1 MTKPDVR
8 GERRFGALLRLLP
21 SSFRREYEGQLIA
34 VFRHHRDRR
43 LATHAGLGFGFWWFV
58 VSDIC
63 ATAWK
68 ERRDPIA
75 GREVDSQSKGDG
87 MMRGWLEDFGYSAR
101 RLWRAPGFSVTALV
115 ILVLGIGVNTAA
127 FSVVNALLFRPPPF
141 PDVEALVDLLQDSE
155 DGQPN
160 ATSYPAYEDIAR
172 LDGLFTGVSAV
183 NNTESFLEQ
192 DGRLTSLFT
201 EYATASYMEVLGLST
216 SRGRWFDATEDDPD
230 GAPAA
235 VISHRMWRDQM
246 ASDPAVVGSTIRIG
260 GSAVTVVGIGPEE
273 FNGGSGPVVIDA
285 WLSISALR
293 PTGAFAGL
301 SLTRRQDH
309 PFWVRARLL
318 PGVTI
323 QEAEAAMSALSA
335 ELAAT
340 YPTINANRQIHV
352 VPVADIRIHP
362 EIDGD
367 LVPGAA
373 LLMAVVGLIL
383 LIATLNLA
391 NLLLV
396 RTTARAREIAVRL
409 AMGAGRARVTRVVL
423 SEALVLALLGGLGG
437 LAVAMGF
444 VRLLGSGVIDLQIP
458 LSLEIRLDATVLMFA
473 LGASLLSGI
482 VFGLVPALRVT
493 SRDLTASLRD
503 EAAVAIGARRR
514 FGLTGL
520 LVAGQVAVSLLL
532 LAVSGVFLESL
543 VRAQGA
549 DPGFEWEQ
557 AGYAQVSLTP
567 LGIDAAEADVVFG
580 QLQDRLEAA
589 PEIDRA
595 TFALQLPGGSFGTTT
610 MLLGSGL
617 GGVDEPA
624 EIPWN
629 MIETDYLD
637 VLGIQLLEGRQFGPE
652 DRGSGIPVLV
662 SEAMA
667 KRFWGRTDVVGE
679 TILRESSETPQEIIG
694 VVSDVPVRALGEAP
708 TPIVYW
714 PYGGGGTRRAH
725 LIVTST
731 GDVGAAAA
739 TARRLI
745 RESDPRILITA
756 SMTMEEHLGSTLAE
770 ERLAGTISAGM
781 GLLALALAV
790 LGVYGVVSFAVSRRK
805 KEVGIRQA
813 LGADGSAVV
822 RLFVRDV
829 AAVVGTGGLLGLA
842 IAIPASSMVARTF
855 TGGGSNPA
863 VLALVALFL
872 LMTALAATLIP
883 ASSAARGNPSEVLS
897 RE

>member
-1 MTKPDVR
+1 M
-8 GERRFGALLRLLP
+8 RLLP
-21 SSFRREYEGQLIA
+21 GDFRRDYEDELVEA
-34 VFRHHRDRR
+34 FRHHRDRR
-43 LATHAGLGFGFWWFV
+43 IEAWGRLGLGFWWFV
-58 VSDIC
+58 STDVVT
-63 ATAWK
+63 TAWK
-68 ERRDPIA
+68 EWRDPIT
-75 GREVDSQSKGDG
+75 GSGMGHQTGGDG
-87 MMRGWLEDFGYSAR
+87 MMRGWIEDFGYSAR
-101 RLWRAPGFSVTALV
+101 RLWRSPGFSVMAVV

-141 PDVEALVDLLQDSE
+141 PDVESLVDLLQDSE

-160 ATSYPAYEDIAR
+160 ATSFPAYEDMTR
-172 LDGLFTGVSAV
+172 LEGLFASVSAV
-183 NNTESFLEQ
+183 NNTESFMEQ
-192 DGRLTSLFT
+192 EGRLTSLFT
-201 EYATASYMEVLGLST
+201 EYATASHMEVLGLAP
-216 SRGRWFDATEDDPD
+216 SRGRWFDASEDDPD
-230 GAPAA
+230 GPPAA
-235 VISHRMWRDQM
+235 VISHRMWRDRM
-246 ASDPAVVGSTIRIG
+246 ASDPAAVGSTLRIG
-260 GSAVTVVGIGPEE
+260 GAAVTVVGVGPQE

-293 PTGAFAGL
+293 PTGAFAGI

-318 PGVTI
+318 PGVSI
-323 QEAEAAMSALSA
+323 AEVEAAMDALSD

-340 YPTINANRQIHV
+340 YPEVNEGRRIHV

-437 LAVAMGF
+437 LAVALGF
-444 VRLLGSGVIDLQIP
+444 VRLFGSGVVDLQIP
-458 LSLEIRLDATVLMFA
+458 LSLEIRLDGMVLLFA
-473 LGASLLSGI
+473 LGASLLSGVI
-482 VFGLVPALRVT
+482 FGLVPALRVT

-520 LVAGQVAVSLLL
+520 LVAGQVAMSLLL

-549 DPGFEWEQ
+549 DPGFEWET
-557 AGYAQVSLTP
+557 AAYAQISLTP
-567 LGIDAAEADVVFG
+567 LGIDAAAADVVFRG
-580 QLQDRLEAA
+580 LQERLEAA

-595 TFALQLPGGSFGTTT
+595 TLALQLPGASFGTTT

-637 VLGIQLLEGRQFGPE
+637 VLGIQLLEGRPFGPE
-652 DRGSGIPVLV
+652 DRGSGVPVLV

-667 KRFWGRTDVVGE
+667 MRYWGRTDVVGE

-694 VVSDVPVRALGEAP
+694 VVSDVPVRALGEVP
-708 TPIVYW
+708 TPMVYW
-714 PYGGGGTRRAH
+714 PYGRGGNRRAH
-725 LIVTST
+725 LVVTST
-731 GDVGAAAA
+731 GDPAAAAA

-756 SMTMEEHLGSTLAE
+756 STTMEEHLGTTLAE

-790 LGVYGVVSFAVSRRK
+790 LGVYGVVSFAVSRRR

-829 AAVVGTGGLLGLA
+829 AAVVGTGGLIGIA
-842 IAIPASSMVARTF
+842 ISIPASSVIARTF

-863 VLALVALFL
+863 VLALLALFL
-872 LMTALAATLIP
+872 LMTALAATLVP
-883 ASSAARGNPSEVLS
+883 ATMAARGNPSDVLS